1 MSDKKKELKPNTY
14 KFDTLSLHAGYQPH
28 KNAGSRQVPIY
39 QTTSYLFDDVDH
51 AAALFNLERGGHIYS
66 RISNPTVGV
75 LEERV
80 ASLEGG
86 TAALATSSGMSA
98 IFLTVMT
105 LCEAGDHLVVSS
117 QLYGGTV
124 NLFRLTLPK
133 FGIKCTFVKPRD
145 TEGFKKAIQKNTKG
159 IFGELVGNP
168 GNEIMN
174 MPEIAKIAHD
184 AGIPL
189 MVDATYQTPYLC
201 KPFEHGAD
209 IVIHSLTKWMA
220 GHGSSMAGILVE
232 GGKFD
237 WMQNDKFPTMTKPY
251 EGYHGLSFAE
261 EFGPTAFTMK
271 ARAEGMRDFGPCL
284 SPQNAWNVLQGIET
298 LSVRM
303 KKHCSNAE
311 EMVKYL
317 SNHESVAWVSHP
329 SVPDHPDHELAK
341 KLLPNGRGSMIA
353 FGIKG
358 GKDAG
363 VAFINNVKLAS
374 HLANVGDTRTLVI
387 HPASGTHSQMD
398 EATLKF
404 AGLSHDMI
412 RLSVGIEDIDDIK
425 NDFEIGFRAARK
437 PRLVSNQW
445 NSK

>member
-1 MSDKKKELKPNTY
+1 
-14 KFDTLSLHAGYQPH
+14 
-28 KNAGSRQVPIY
+28 
-39 QTTSYLFDDVDH
+39 
-51 AAALFNLERGGHIYS
+51 
-66 RISNPTVGV
+66 
-75 LEERV
+75 
-80 ASLEGG
+80 
-86 TAALATSSGMSA
+86 
-98 IFLTVMT
+98 
-105 LCEAGDHLVVSS
+105 
-117 QLYGGTV
+117 
-124 NLFRLTLPK
+124 
-133 FGIKCTFVKPRD
+133 
-145 TEGFKKAIQKNTKG
+145 
-159 IFGELVGNP
+159 
-168 GNEIMN
+168 
-174 MPEIAKIAHD
+174 
-184 AGIPL
+184 
-189 MVDATYQTPYLC
+189 
-201 KPFEHGAD
+201 
-209 IVIHSLTKWMA
+209 
-220 GHGSSMAGILVE
+220 MAGILVE

-317 SNHESVAWVSHP
+317 MNHESVAWVSHP

-358 GKDAG
+358 GKEAG

-425 NDFEIGFRAARK
+425 NDFEVGFRAARK
-437 PRLVSNQW
+437 PRLVSNQ
-445 NSK
+445 

>member
-1 MSDKKKELKPNTY
+1 MVLNVLL
-14 KFDTLSLHAGYQPH
+14 LSQ
-28 KNAGSRQVPIY
+28 
-39 QTTSYLFDDVDH
+39 
-51 AAALFNLERGGHIYS
+51 E
-66 RISNPTVGV
+66 
-75 LEERV
+75 
-80 ASLEGG
+80 
-86 TAALATSSGMSA
+86 
-98 IFLTVMT
+98 
-105 LCEAGDHLVVSS
+105 
-117 QLYGGTV
+117 
-124 NLFRLTLPK
+124 
-133 FGIKCTFVKPRD
+133 
-145 TEGFKKAIQKNTKG
+145 IQKVLKSNTKKYKG

-174 MPEIAKIAHD
+174 MPEIAKIAHE

-317 SNHESVAWVSHP
+317 MNHESVAWVSHP

-341 KLLPNGRGSMIA
+341 NFYLM
-353 FGIKG
+353 
-358 GKDAG
+358 
-363 VAFINNVKLAS
+363 
-374 HLANVGDTRTLVI
+374 
-387 HPASGTHSQMD
+387 
-398 EATLKF
+398 E
-404 AGLSHDMI
+404 
-412 RLSVGIEDIDDIK
+412 ED
-425 NDFEIGFRAARK
+425 
-437 PRLVSNQW
+437 Q
-445 NSK
+445 

>member
-1 MSDKKKELKPNTY
+1 MSDKKNKGMDPKTY

-66 RISNPTVGV
+66 RISNPTVAV

-80 ASLEGG
+80 AALEGG

-98 IFLTVMT
+98 IFLAVMT

-133 FGIKCTFVKPRD
+133 FGIKTTFVKPRD
-145 TEGFKKAIQKNTKG
+145 TEGFKKAIKKNTKG

-168 GNEIMN
+168 GNELMN
-174 MPEIAKIAHD
+174 MPEIAKIAHE

-209 IVIHSLTKWMA
+209 IVVHSLTKWMA
-220 GHGSSMAGILVE
+220 GHGSSMAGIIVE
-232 GGKFD
+232 GGKFN
-237 WMQNDKFPTMTKPY
+237 WMQNDKFPTLTKPY

-261 EFGPTAFTMK
+261 EFGPAAFTMR
-271 ARAEGMRDFGPCL
+271 ARAEGMRDFGPCM
-284 SPQNAWNVLQGIET
+284 SPTNAFNILIGIET

-303 KKHCSNAE
+303 EKHLSNTKI
-311 EMVKYL
+311 MVDYL
-317 SNHESVAWVSHP
+317 SNNPSVSWVNHP
-329 SVPDHPDHELAK
+329 SLPDHPDHKVAAK
-341 KLLPNGRGSMIA
+341 LMPKGAGSMIA

-358 GKDAG
+358 GKEAG
-363 VAFINNVKLAS
+363 HAFINSLKLTS
-374 HLANVGDTRTLVI
+374 HLANVGDAKSLVI
-387 HPASGTHSQMD
+387 HPASATHSQMD
-398 EATLKF
+398 KKSLEL
-404 AGLSHDMI
+404 AGLTEDMI
-412 RLSVGIEDIDDIK
+412 RFSVGLEDMDDII
-425 NDFEIGFRAARK
+425 NDFENGFRASQK
-437 PRLVSNQW
+437 PRLVA
-445 NSK
+445 SK

>member
-1 MSDKKKELKPNTY
+1 MSDKKKGAEPKTY

-66 RISNPTVGV
+66 RISNPTVAV

-80 ASLEGG
+80 AALEGG

-98 IFLTVMT
+98 IFLTIMT
-105 LCEAGDHLVVSS
+105 LCQAGDHLVVSS

-145 TEGFKKAIQKNTKG
+145 TEGFKKAIQDNTKG

-168 GNEIMN
+168 GNELMN
-174 MPEIAKIAHD
+174 MPEIAKIAHE

-201 KPFEHGAD
+201 KPIEHGAD
-209 IVIHSLTKWMA
+209 IVVHSLTKWMA

-237 WMQNDKFPTMTKPY
+237 WMQNDKFPTMTTPY

-303 KKHCSNAE
+303 QKHCSNAE
-311 EMVKYL
+311 KMV
-317 SNHESVAWVSHP
+317 V
-329 SVPDHPDHELAK
+329 
-341 KLLPNGRGSMIA
+341 IA

-358 GKDAG
+358 GKEAG
-363 VAFINNVKLAS
+363 EAFINNVKLAS

-387 HPASGTHSQMD
+387 HPASATHSQMD

-425 NDFEIGFRAARK
+425 NDFEAGFRAARK
-437 PRLVSNQW
+437 PRLVSNQ
-445 NSK
+445 